1 MGYIS
6 FAKSTGDVDLV
17 PADGIAHVSMTDAD
31 TAVIEY
37 VLSGSQINTAAAA
50 LGARTTV
57 EFATAWAAEG
67 SKAATVVARIAINDA
82 ISAAAGTAGP
92 AIPVQLQ
99 AGQYVTSA
107 KYSYATP
114 VS

>member
-1 MGYIS
+1 MLTN
-6 FAKSTGDVDLV
+6 ATGTAGPEAPLANSIAAFTAFLIEVVLAS
-17 PADGIAHVSMTDAD
+17 ADEI
-31 TAVIEY
+31 
-37 VLSGSQINTAAAA
+37 
-50 LGARTTV
+50 TTV

>member
-37 VLSGSQINTAAAA
+37 GVSAGNAATSLQA
-50 LGARTTV
+50 TV

>member
-1 MGYIS
+1 
-6 FAKSTGDVDLV
+6 
-17 PADGIAHVSMTDAD
+17 MTDAD

-37 VLSGSQINTAAAA
+37 GVVILDTTVKSLQA
-50 LGARTTV
+50 TV

-67 SKAATVVARIAINDA
+67 AKAATVVARIALNDA

-99 AGQYVTSA
+99 AGQYVTSVTIGVA
-107 KYSYATP
+107 
-114 VS
+114 